1 MLGKNLKVIREK
13 KGYSKRYLAKIS
25 GISRKTIE
33 IIENKDSSN
42 TKLSTVESLAKALEV
57 KTKELFK

>member
-1 MLGKNLKVIREK
+1 MLEENLKSIREK

-33 IIENKDSSN
+33 FIENKSAN
-42 TKLSTVESLAKALEV
+42 NAKLSTIEALAKALDVSV
-57 KTKELFK
+57 KDLLK

>member
-1 MLGKNLKVIREK
+1 MLEENLKSIREK

-33 IIENKDSSN
+33 FIENKSAN
-42 TKLSTVESLAKALEV
+42 NAKLSTIEALAKALDV
-57 KTKELFK
+57 SVKELLK

>member
-1 MLGKNLKVIREK
+1 MVEKNLKLIRER

-33 IIENKDSSN
+33 FMENKTASN
-42 TKLSTVESLAKALEV
+42 AKLSTIEALAKALDV
-57 KTKELFK
+57 SVNDLLK

>member
-1 MLGKNLKVIREK
+1 MLEENLKSIREK

-33 IIENKDSSN
+33 FIENKSAN
-42 TKLSTVESLAKALEV
+42 NAKLCTIEALAKALDV
-57 KTKELFK
+57 SVKELLK